1 MGCFLPVICLD
12 SLKVAMMKIF
22 QFLFTDTEVPH
33 CIFCTLTAK
42 IINHAPLVALDLPND
57 AEDIECSVHL

>member
-33 CIFCTLTAK
+33 CIFCKLTAGC
-42 IINHAPLVALDLPND
+42 PLGCSRS
-57 AEDIECSVHL
+57 IERRGGY